1 MANTIFD
8 LLDNVQKPDNLN
20 VNSRVLIVDGL
31 NLYLRAFAVNG
42 ALNDNGVPVGGLT
55 GFLRSLAYAI
65 REVNP
70 TRVIVVYDGQGGS
83 QRRRKILPEYK
94 SNRKPGKRIT
104 RWDAFKNATEEK
116 DAMKIQFSRLIE
128 YLDFLPINVISID
141 RIEADDTIAY
151 IAHTL
156 LDEDVTIMSADQD
169 FLQLVNERIT
179 VWSPIKKKFYTP
191 RMVMDDYGV
200 PAHNFL
206 MYKVLMG
213 DKSDNIEGVKGL
225 GPKKLPKIVPDL
237 LTQNTLDLDFIL
249 EHAGKGEEPMHKKIV
264 ESATQLQINE
274 KLMDLKNPPISG
286 ELKLQITRLIE
297 APINLLSRN
306 DFIMMYNDDQLGN
319 TIVSPDLW
327 LREHFIKLNTLAKQT
342 HG

>member
-1 MANTIFD
+1 MEDIFS
-8 LLDNVQKPDNLN
+8 LLDNVKKNDSLN
-20 VNSRVLIVDGL
+20 VNDRVLIVDGL
-31 NLYLRAFAVNG
+31 NLYLRVFAVNG

-70 TRVIVVYDGQGGS
+70 TRVIIVYDGAGGS
-83 QRRRKILPEYK
+83 QRRRKIHSDYK
-94 SNRKPGKRIT
+94 ANRKPGKRIT

-116 DAMKIQFSRLIE
+116 ESMKIQFSRLIE

-156 LDEDVTIMSADQD
+156 LDKEVTIMSADQD
-169 FLQLVNERIT
+169 FLQLVNDRIT
-179 VWSPIKKKFYTP
+179 VWSPTKKKFYTP
-191 RMVMDDYGV
+191 RMVEADYGI

-237 LTQNTLDLDFIL
+237 FTQNTLDLDFIL
-249 EHAGKGEEPMHKKIV
+249 EHAGKGEEPMHKRIS
-264 ESATQLQINE
+264 ESADQLHINE
-274 KLMDLKNPPISG
+274 ELMDLKNPPISG
-286 ELKLQITRLIE
+286 ELKLRITRLIE

-306 DFIMMYNDDQLGN
+306 DFIIMYNDDQLGN
-319 TIVSPDLW
+319 AIKVPDLW
-327 LREHFIKLNTLAKQT
+327 LKEHFIKLNTFAKQT
-342 HG
+342 HE

>member
-1 MANTIFD
+1 MSDIFN
-8 LLDNVQKPDNLN
+8 LLDNVQKGDSLS
-20 VNSRVLIVDGL
+20 VNDRVLIVDGL

-70 TRVIVVYDGQGGS
+70 TRVIVVYDGAGGS
-83 QRRRKILPEYK
+83 QRRRKIHSEYK

-104 RWDAFKNATEEK
+104 RWDAFKDVSEEK
-116 DAMKIQFSRLIE
+116 DAMKIQFSRLLD
-128 YLDFLPINVISID
+128 YLDFLPVNVISID

-156 LDEDVTIMSADQD
+156 LNKDVTIMSSDQD

-179 VWSPIKKKFYTP
+179 VWSPTKKKFYTP

-237 LTQNTLDLDFIL
+237 LSQNTLNLDFIL
-249 EHAGKGEEPMHKKIV
+249 EHAGKGKEPMHKRIV
-264 ESATQLQINE
+264 ESETQLKINE
-274 KLMDLKNPPISG
+274 ELMDLKNPPISG

-297 APINLLSRN
+297 SPINLLSRN
-306 DFIMMYNDDQLGN
+306 EFIMIYNDDQLGN
-319 TIVSPDLW
+319 AIASPDLW
-327 LREHFIKLNTLAKQT
+327 LREHFVKLNTLAKQT
-342 HG
+342 HE

>member
-1 MANTIFD
+1 MEDIFS
-8 LLDNVQKPDNLN
+8 LLDNIEKSDSLN
-20 VNSRVLIVDGL
+20 VNDRVLIVDGL
-31 NLYLRAFAVNG
+31 NLYLRVFAVNG

-70 TRVIVVYDGQGGS
+70 TRVIIVYDGAGGS
-83 QRRRKILPEYK
+83 QRRRKIHSDYK

-104 RWDAFKNATEEK
+104 RWDAFKNASEEK
-116 DAMKIQFSRLIE
+116 ESMKIQFSRLLE

-156 LDEDVTIMSADQD
+156 LDKEVTIMSADQD
-169 FLQLVNERIT
+169 FLQLVNDRIT
-179 VWSPIKKKFYTP
+179 VWSPTKKKFYTP
-191 RMVMDDYGV
+191 RMVEADYGI

-237 LTQNTLDLDFIL
+237 FTQTTLDLDFIL
-249 EHAGKGEEPMHKKIV
+249 EHAGKGEEPMHKRIS
-264 ESATQLQINE
+264 ESADQLQLNE
-274 KLMDLKNPPISG
+274 ELMDLKNPPVSG
-286 ELKLQITRLIE
+286 ELKLKIARLIE

-306 DFIMMYNDDQLGN
+306 GFIMMYNDDQLGN
-319 TIVSPDLW
+319 AIKIPDLW
-327 LREHFIKLNTLAKQT
+327 LKEHFIKLNTFAKQT
-342 HG
+342 HE

>member
-1 MANTIFD
+1 MEDIFS
-8 LLDNVQKPDNLN
+8 LLDNVQKPGDLG
-20 VNSRVLIVDGL
+20 VNNRVLIVDGL

-83 QRRRKILPEYK
+83 QRRRKILPNYK
-94 SNRKPGKRIT
+94 ANRKPGKRIT
-104 RWDAFKNATEEK
+104 RWDAFKNASEEK

-141 RIEADDTIAY
+141 KIEADDTIAY

-156 LDEDVTIMSADQD
+156 LDEDVTILSADQD
-169 FLQLVNERIT
+169 FLQLVDERIT
-179 VWSPIKKKFYTP
+179 VWSPTKKKFYTP
-191 RMVMDDYGV
+191 RMVEADYGV

-237 LTQNTLDLDFIL
+237 LTQTTLDLDFIL
-249 EHAGKGEEPMHKKIV
+249 EHAGKGEEPMHKKIS
-264 ESATQLQINE
+264 ESETQLRLNE
-274 KLMDLKNPPISG
+274 ELMDLKNPPISG
-286 ELKLQITRLIE
+286 ELKLQIARLIE

-306 DFIMMYNDDQLGN
+306 DFIMMYSDDQLGN
-319 TIVSPDLW
+319 AIKAPDLW
-327 LREHFIKLNTLAKQT
+327 LREHFVKLNTLAKQT
-342 HG
+342 HE

>member
-1 MANTIFD
+1 MEDIFS
-8 LLDNVQKPDNLN
+8 LLDNIEKNDSLG
-20 VNSRVLIVDGL
+20 VNDRVLIVDGL
-31 NLYLRAFAVNG
+31 NLYLRVFAVNG

-70 TRVIVVYDGQGGS
+70 TRVIIVYDGAGGS
-83 QRRRKILPEYK
+83 QRRRKIHSDYK

-116 DAMKIQFSRLIE
+116 ESMKIQFSRLIE

-156 LDEDVTIMSADQD
+156 LDKEVTIMSADQD
-169 FLQLVNERIT
+169 FLQLVNDRIT
-179 VWSPIKKKFYTP
+179 VWSPTKKKFYTP
-191 RMVMDDYGV
+191 RMVEADYGI

-237 LTQNTLDLDFIL
+237 LTQTTLDLDFIL
-249 EHAGKGEEPMHKKIV
+249 EHAGKGEEPMHKRIS
-264 ESATQLQINE
+264 ESADQLQLNE
-274 KLMDLKNPPISG
+274 ELMDLKNPPVSG
-286 ELKLQITRLIE
+286 ELKLKIARLIE

-306 DFIMMYNDDQLGN
+306 DFIIMYNDDQLGN
-319 TIVSPDLW
+319 AIKIPDLW
-327 LREHFIKLNTLAKQT
+327 LKEHFIKLNTFAKQT
-342 HG
+342 HE

>member
-1 MANTIFD
+1 MSESIFD
-8 LLDNVQKPDNLN
+8 LLDSVQKQDALKP
-20 VNSRVLIVDGL
+20 NSRVLIVDGL
-31 NLYLRAFAVNG
+31 NLYLRVFAVNG

-70 TRVIVVYDGQGGS
+70 TRVIIVYDGAGGS
-83 QRRRKILPEYK
+83 YRRRKIHPNYK

-116 DAMKIQFSRLIE
+116 EAMKIQFSRLLD

-151 IAHTL
+151 IANKL
-156 LDEDVTIMSADQD
+156 VKEEVTIMSSDQD
-169 FLQLVNERIT
+169 FLQLVDDRIT
-179 VWSPIKKKFYTP
+179 VWSPTKKIFYTP
-191 RMVMDDYGV
+191 NKVLEDYGV

-225 GPKKLPKIVPDL
+225 GPKKLPKILPDL
-237 LTQNTLDLDFIL
+237 LTQNSLDLDFIL
-249 EHAGKGEEPMHKKIV
+249 EYSKKGEEPMHKRIV
-264 ESATQLQINE
+264 ESGNQLQLNK

-286 ELKLQITRLIE
+286 ELKLQISRLIE
-297 APINLLSRN
+297 SPINLLSRN
-306 DFIMMYNDDQLGN
+306 NFIIMYNDDQLGN
-319 TIVSPDLW
+319 AIQIPDLW
-327 LREHFIKLNTLAKQT
+327 LKEHFTKLNTIAKQT
-342 HG
+342 HE

>member
-1 MANTIFD
+1 MKDIFS
-8 LLDNVQKPDNLN
+8 LLDNVQKPGDLGANN
-20 VNSRVLIVDGL
+20 RVLIVDGL
-31 NLYLRAFAVNG
+31 YLYLRAFAVNG
-42 ALNDNGVPVGGLT
+42 VLNDSGVPVGGLH

-83 QRRRKILPEYK
+83 QRRRKIHPNYK
-94 SNRKPGKRIT
+94 ANRKPGKRIT
-104 RWDAFKNATEEK
+104 RWDAFKDAREEK

-128 YLDFLPINVISID
+128 YLDVLPVNVISID

-156 LDEDVTIMSADQD
+156 LDEDVTILSADQD
-169 FLQLVNERIT
+169 FLQLVDERIT
-179 VWSPIKKKFYTP
+179 VWSPTKKKFYTP
-191 RMVMDDYGV
+191 RMVEADYGV

-225 GPKKLPKIVPDL
+225 GPKKLPKIIPVL
-237 LTQNTLDLDFIL
+237 LTQTTLDLDFIL
-249 EHAGKGEEPMHKKIV
+249 EHAGKGEEPMHKKIS
-264 ESATQLQINE
+264 ESETQLRLNE
-274 KLMDLKNPPISG
+274 ELMDLKNPPISG
-286 ELKLQITRLIE
+286 ELKLQIARLIE

-306 DFIMMYNDDQLGN
+306 DFIMMYSDDQLGN
-319 TIVSPDLW
+319 AIKAPDLW
-327 LREHFIKLNTLAKQT
+327 LREHFVKLNTLAKQT
-342 HG
+342 HE

>member
-1 MANTIFD
+1 MGDIFS
-8 LLDNVQKPDNLN
+8 LLDNVQKPGDLG
-20 VNSRVLIVDGL
+20 VNNRVLIVDGL

-42 ALNDNGVPVGGLT
+42 ALNENGVPVGGLT

-70 TRVIVVYDGQGGS
+70 TRVIIVYDGQGGS
-83 QRRRKILPEYK
+83 QRRRKIHPEYK
-94 SNRKPGKRIT
+94 ANRKPGKRIT

-156 LDEDVTIMSADQD
+156 LDEDVTILSADQD

-179 VWSPIKKKFYTP
+179 VWSPTKKKFYTP
-191 RMVMDDYGV
+191 RMVEADYGV

-237 LTQNTLDLDFIL
+237 LTQTTLDLDFIL
-249 EHAGKGEEPMHKKIV
+249 EHAGKGEEPMHKKIS
-264 ESATQLQINE
+264 ESEIQLRLNE
-274 KLMDLKNPPISG
+274 ELMDLKNPPVSG
-286 ELKLQITRLIE
+286 ELKLRIQRLIE

-306 DFIMMYNDDQLGN
+306 DFIIMYNDDQLGN
-319 TIVSPDLW
+319 AIKSPDLW
-327 LREHFIKLNTLAKQT
+327 LKEHFIKLNTFAKQT
-342 HG
+342 HE

>member
-1 MANTIFD
+1 MEDIFS
-8 LLDNVQKPDNLN
+8 LLDNVKKNDSLN
-20 VNSRVLIVDGL
+20 VNDRVLIVDGL
-31 NLYLRAFAVNG
+31 NLYLRVFAVNG

-70 TRVIVVYDGQGGS
+70 TRVIIVYDGAGGS
-83 QRRRKILPEYK
+83 QRRRKIHPNYK
-94 SNRKPGKRIT
+94 ANRKPGKRIT

-116 DAMKIQFSRLIE
+116 ESMKIQFSRLIE

-141 RIEADDTIAY
+141 KIEADDTIAY

-156 LDEDVTIMSADQD
+156 LDKEVTIMSADQD
-169 FLQLVNERIT
+169 FLQLVNDRIT
-179 VWSPIKKKFYTP
+179 VWSPTKKKFYTP
-191 RMVMDDYGV
+191 RMVEADYGI

-237 LTQNTLDLDFIL
+237 FTQNTLDLDFIL
-249 EHAGKGEEPMHKKIV
+249 EHAGKGEEPMHKRIS
-264 ESATQLQINE
+264 ESADQLQLNE
-274 KLMDLKNPPISG
+274 ELMDLKNPPVSG
-286 ELKLQITRLIE
+286 ELKLRIARLIE

-306 DFIMMYNDDQLGN
+306 DFIIMYNDDQLGN
-319 TIVSPDLW
+319 AIKIPDLW
-327 LREHFIKLNTLAKQT
+327 LKEHFIKLNTFAKQT
-342 HG
+342 HE

>member
-1 MANTIFD
+1 MEDIFS
-8 LLDNVQKPDNLN
+8 LLDNVQKPGDLG
-20 VNSRVLIVDGL
+20 VNNRVLIVDGL

-70 TRVIVVYDGQGGS
+70 TRVIIAYDGQGGS
-83 QRRRKILPEYK
+83 QRRRKIHPEYK
-94 SNRKPGKRIT
+94 ANRKPGKRIT

-141 RIEADDTIAY
+141 KIEADDTIAY

-156 LDEDVTIMSADQD
+156 LDEDVTILSADQD

-179 VWSPIKKKFYTP
+179 VWSPTKKKFYTP
-191 RMVMDDYGV
+191 RMVEADYGV

-225 GPKKLPKIVPDL
+225 GPKKLPKIVPDI
-237 LTQNTLDLDFIL
+237 LTQTTLDLDFIL
-249 EHAGKGEEPMHKKIV
+249 EHASKGEEPMHKRIV
-264 ESATQLQINE
+264 ESEDQLYLNKE
-274 KLMDLKNPPISG
+274 LMDLHNPPVSG
-286 ELKLQITRLIE
+286 ELKLQIKRLIE

-306 DFIMMYNDDQLGN
+306 DFIMMYSDDQLGN
-319 TIVSPDLW
+319 AIKAPELW
-327 LREHFIKLNTLAKQT
+327 LREHFVKLNTLAKQT
-342 HG
+342 HE

>member
-1 MANTIFD
+1 MEDIFS
-8 LLDNVQKPDNLN
+8 LLDNVQKPGDLG
-20 VNSRVLIVDGL
+20 VNNRVLIVDGL

-70 TRVIVVYDGQGGS
+70 TRVIVVYDGAGGS
-83 QRRRKILPEYK
+83 QRRRKILPDYK
-94 SNRKPGKRIT
+94 ANRTPGKRIT

-116 DAMKIQFSRLIE
+116 EAMKIQFSRLIE
-128 YLDFLPINVISID
+128 YLDFLPVNVISID

-156 LDEDVTIMSADQD
+156 LDEDVTILSADQD
-169 FLQLVNERIT
+169 FLQLVDERIT
-179 VWSPIKKKFYTP
+179 VWSPTKKKFYTP

-237 LTQNTLDLDFIL
+237 LTQTTLDLDFIL

-274 KLMDLKNPPISG
+274 ELMDLKNPPISG
-286 ELKLQITRLIE
+286 ELKLQIARLIE

-306 DFIMMYNDDQLGN
+306 DFIMMYSDDQLGN
-319 TIVSPDLW
+319 AIKAPDLW
-327 LREHFIKLNTLAKQT
+327 LREHFVKLNTLAKQT
-342 HG
+342 HE

>member
-1 MANTIFD
+1 MEDIFS
-8 LLDNVQKPDNLN
+8 LLDNVQKPGDLG
-20 VNSRVLIVDGL
+20 VNNRVLIVDGL

-70 TRVIVVYDGQGGS
+70 TRVIVVYDGAGGS
-83 QRRRKILPEYK
+83 QRRRKIHPEYK
-94 SNRKPGKRIT
+94 TNRKPGKRIT

-128 YLDFLPINVISID
+128 YLDFLPVNVISID

-156 LDEDVTIMSADQD
+156 MKEDVTILSADQD

-179 VWSPIKKKFYTP
+179 VWSPTKKKFYTP

-237 LTQNTLDLDFIL
+237 LTQTTLDLDFIL
-249 EHAGKGEEPMHKKIV
+249 EHAGKGEEPMHKKIS
-264 ESATQLQINE
+264 ESETQLRLNE
-274 KLMDLKNPPISG
+274 ELMDLKNPPISG
-286 ELKLQITRLIE
+286 ELKLQIARLIE

-306 DFIMMYNDDQLGN
+306 DFIMMYSDDQLGN
-319 TIVSPDLW
+319 AIKAPDLW
-327 LREHFIKLNTLAKQT
+327 LREHFVKLNTLAKQT
-342 HG
+342 HE

>member
-1 MANTIFD
+1 MGDIFN
-8 LLDNVQKPDNLN
+8 LLDNIQKPGDLGINN
-20 VNSRVLIVDGL
+20 RVLIVDGL

-83 QRRRKILPEYK
+83 QRRRKIHPEYK
-94 SNRKPGKRIT
+94 ANRKPGKRIT
-104 RWDAFKNATEEK
+104 RWDAFKNASEEK

-141 RIEADDTIAY
+141 KIEADDTIAY

-156 LDEDVTIMSADQD
+156 LDEDVTILSADQD
-169 FLQLVNERIT
+169 FLQLVDERIT
-179 VWSPIKKKFYTP
+179 VWSPTKKKFYTP
-191 RMVMDDYGV
+191 RMVEADYGV

-237 LTQNTLDLDFIL
+237 LTQTTLDLDFIL
-249 EHAGKGEEPMHKKIV
+249 EHAGKGEEPMHKKIS
-264 ESATQLQINE
+264 ESEIQLRLNE
-274 KLMDLKNPPISG
+274 ELMDLKNPPISG
-286 ELKLQITRLIE
+286 ELKLQIARLIE

-306 DFIMMYNDDQLGN
+306 DFIMMYSDDQLGN
-319 TIVSPDLW
+319 AIKAPDLW

-342 HG
+342 HE

>member
-1 MANTIFD
+1 MGDIFS
-8 LLDNVQKPDNLN
+8 LLDNVQKPGDLG
-20 VNSRVLIVDGL
+20 VNNRVLIVDGL

-83 QRRRKILPEYK
+83 QRRRKIHPDYK
-94 SNRKPGKRIT
+94 SNRTPGKRIT

-116 DAMKIQFSRLIE
+116 EAMKIQFSRLLD

-156 LDEDVTIMSADQD
+156 MNEDVTIMSSDQD
-169 FLQLVNERIT
+169 FLQLVNDRIT
-179 VWSPIKKKFYTP
+179 VWSPTKKKFYTP

-237 LTQNTLDLDFIL
+237 LTHNTLDLDFIL
-249 EHAGKGEEPMHKKIV
+249 EHAGKGEEPMHKRIV
-264 ESATQLQINE
+264 ESETQLKINE
-274 KLMDLKNPPISG
+274 ELMDLKNPPISG

-306 DFIMMYNDDQLGN
+306 EFIIMYNEDQLGN
-319 TIVSPDLW
+319 AIASPDLW

-342 HG
+342 HE

>member
-1 MANTIFD
+1 MSDIFN
-8 LLDNVQKPDNLN
+8 LLDNVQKGDSLSIND
-20 VNSRVLIVDGL
+20 RVLIVDGL

-65 REVNP
+65 RETNP
-70 TRVIVVYDGQGGS
+70 TRVIIVYDGSGGS
-83 QRRRKILPEYK
+83 QRRRKLCPDYK

-116 DAMKIQFSRLIE
+116 EAMKIQFSRLIE
-128 YLDFLPINVISID
+128 YLDFLPLNVISID

-151 IAHTL
+151 ITNKL
-156 LDEDVTIMSADQD
+156 VKEEVVIMSADQD
-169 FLQLVNERIT
+169 FLQLVDDRVT

-191 RMVMDDYGV
+191 ELVMKDYGV

-213 DKSDNIEGVKGL
+213 DKSDNILGVKGL
-225 GPKKLPKIVPDL
+225 GPKKLPKIIPDII
-237 LTQNTLDLDFIL
+237 TERVLDLDSIVQEAL
-249 EHAGKGEEPMHKKIV
+249 EGEEPMHERIV
-264 ESATQLQINE
+264 ASEHQLEINE

-286 ELKLQITRLIE
+286 ELKKQIRMLMNE
-297 APINLLSRN
+297 PINLLSRN
-306 DFIMMYNDDQLGN
+306 SFTTMYHDDCMGN
-319 TIVSPDLW
+319 ALKIPDTW
-327 LREHFIKLNTLAKQT
+327 LTQHFVRLNSYAEST
-342 HG
+342 HE

>member
-1 MANTIFD
+1 MGDIFS
-8 LLDNVQKPDNLN
+8 LLDNVQKPGDLG
-20 VNSRVLIVDGL
+20 VNNRVLIVDGL

-70 TRVIVVYDGQGGS
+70 TRVIVVYDGAGGS
-83 QRRRKILPEYK
+83 QRRRKILPDYK
-94 SNRKPGKRIT
+94 ANRKPGKRIT
-104 RWDAFKNATEEK
+104 RWDAFKDAREEK

-128 YLDFLPINVISID
+128 YLDFLPVNVISID

-156 LDEDVTIMSADQD
+156 LDEDVTILSADQD

-179 VWSPIKKKFYTP
+179 VWSPTKKKFYTP

-237 LTQNTLDLDFIL
+237 LTQTTLDLDFIL

-274 KLMDLKNPPISG
+274 ELMDLKNPPISG
-286 ELKLQITRLIE
+286 ELKLQIARLIE

-306 DFIMMYNDDQLGN
+306 DFIMMYSDDQLGN
-319 TIVSPDLW
+319 AIKAPDLW

-342 HG
+342 HE